1 MVKRNPMAEGK
12 IFEEYAWP
20 AVRRNF
26 PRGEGWKRF
35 QEPTL
40 PSGLRPDNVLW
51 NEDTDEFVVIEIKD
65 VAQLT
70 ESHVRQTQGYMA
82 ELGAAEGFMPIA
94 WDTEVPR
101 RVRRRAKQAH
111 ITIRRLE
118 WRR

>member
-65 VAQLT
+65 VAELT
-70 ESHVRQTQGYMA
+70 ESHVRQTQGYME

>member
-1 MVKRNPMAEGK
+1 MAKRNPMMEGK

-20 AVRRNF
+20 TVRRNF

-40 PSGLRPDNVLW
+40 PSGIRPDNVLW
-51 NEDTDEFVVIEIKD
+51 NEDTKEFVVVEMKD
-65 VAQLT
+65 VAELT
-70 ESHVRQTQGYMA
+70 ESHLRQTKGYMD
-82 ELGAAEGFMPIA
+82 ELGADEGFMPIA

-101 RVRRRAKQAH
+101 HLRRKAKQAH